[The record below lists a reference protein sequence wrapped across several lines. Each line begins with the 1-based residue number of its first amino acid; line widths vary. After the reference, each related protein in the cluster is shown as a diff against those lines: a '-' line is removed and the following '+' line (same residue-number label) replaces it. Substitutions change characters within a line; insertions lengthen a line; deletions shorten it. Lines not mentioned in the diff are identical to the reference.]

1 MRIVFYCKE
10 AAEANIDNYRDL
22 GASGTVSAMI
32 LASHGLTLL
41 GHEVVV
47 LNRSASGVYS
57 GTRHLQTGS
66 PDEVAGHLEEIGSVD
81 VFIANGWAGDI
92 LLTAEVNVPTKV
104 HWVHNFIDQAPI
116 ERGIAECKIDY
127 VVCISLN
134 QLCTWWRSS
143 VFTRVT
149 NILNCVDTLSV
160 GESAACGGRENKIM
174 FIGATRE
181 SKGFHDGLR
190 VFRQFHARHPEYKFY
205 VAGGADLHGS
215 ATQLS
220 SNGIFEQ
227 EYEDRCLKEYLY
239 DANGKLREEIVLL
252 GRIPRK
258 QVLEHL
264 TTTKVALVN
273 PSWTSEPETYCVSAV
288 EAQGMGVP
296 VVSTFR
302 GGLPEVVQD
311 GKSGILVKSRD
322 DQSMVAAMERITQ
335 NDQLAAEFSANGRMH
350 VMESFGVTRIANEW
364 DAKLREM
371 TAGKTFKGN
380 LWKAIRIKIR
390 NKLRR

>member
-10 AAEANIDNYRDL
+10 VAAANIDSYLDL
-22 GASGTVSAMI
+22 GVSGTVSAMI
-32 LASHGLTLL
+32 LVSHGLTML
-41 GHEVVV
+41 GHEVFV
-47 LNRSASGVYS
+47 LNNSESGVFQ
-57 GTRHLQTGS
+57 GTRHILTRS
-66 PDEVAGHLEEIGSVD
+66 PSEVAGHLDEIGPVD

-92 LLTAEVNVPTKV
+92 FIDVGVDVPTKV
-104 HWVHNFIDQAPI
+104 HWVHNFINQVPI
-116 ERGIAECKIDY
+116 EKAIVGGKIDY

-134 QLCTWWRSS
+134 QLGTWWRSRA
-143 VFTRVT
+143 FQRVT
-149 NILNCVDTLSV
+149 NIPNCVDTASLV
-160 GESAACGGRENKIM
+160 ESSGFGSRENKIM

-190 VFRQFHARHPEYKFY
+190 VFRQFHARNPEYKFY
-205 VAGGADLHGS
+205 VAGGANLHGS

-227 EYEDRCLKEYLY
+227 EYEDRCLKEFLY
-239 DANGKLREEIVLL
+239 DVNGRLREEIVLL

-258 QVLEHL
+258 QVLQHL

-288 EAQGMGVP
+288 EAQGMGAP

-322 DQSMVAAMERITQ
+322 DQSMVAAIERITQ
-335 NDQLAAEFSANGRMH
+335 NDQLAAEFSAVGRMH

-364 DAKLREM
+364 DAKLRQM
-371 TAGKTFKGN
+371 TAGKAFKGN
-380 LWKAIRIKIR
+380 LWKAIHIKIR
-390 NKLRR
+390 HKLRR